1 MLIMKKVLF
10 TLLLVCLVFFSFAKG
25 KEMKLKNN
33 VKIINTELL
42 SVLQTTVIPNMPRE
56 SNDEGIWVY
65 CKKVSNNKYN
75 VSIRIFLVDE
85 RYKSDWKSIEGFNFV
100 DKIMVVFENGCEQ
113 AKLICKERNPKPCYV
128 IPYTEFVP
136 TLTDYPEWNYELYN
150 GNFTLIQEVLAW

>member
-1 MLIMKKVLF
+1 MFIMKKVLF

-65 CKKVSNNKYN
+65 YN
-75 VSIRIFLVDE
+75 WSQIIIGELERHFL
-85 RYKSDWKSIEGFNFV
+85 N
-100 DKIMVVFENGCEQ
+100 Q
-113 AKLICKERNPKPCYV
+113 CYLRCLK
-128 IPYTEFVP
+128 T
-136 TLTDYPEWNYELYN
+136 
-150 GNFTLIQEVLAW
+150 VL